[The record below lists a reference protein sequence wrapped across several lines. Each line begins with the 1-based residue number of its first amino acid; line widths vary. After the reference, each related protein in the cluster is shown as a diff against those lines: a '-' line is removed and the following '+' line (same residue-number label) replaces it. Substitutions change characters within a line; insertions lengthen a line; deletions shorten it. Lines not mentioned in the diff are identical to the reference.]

1 MGTYGWWFVSFL
13 LYIPPA
19 WQHSAWWWW
28 SRLLKTL
35 LFGDQGRENS
45 NPYWGTTIDYSNRM
59 GPDQSHQVY
68 CIITYCNISNTW
80 TYICMYKL
88 TYTVYWHKKIER
100 VIHYIYMI
108 IYILYI
114 YVYTHAKVEYVTHS
128 NIYKYAAHSTQSIM
142 RWSLLF
148 PGSKKS
154 RDRGL
159 DVPPGHV
166 TAAIVQIY
174 IYIYDINQN
183 PQMDK

>member
-1 MGTYGWWFVSFL
+1 MWLNIY
-13 LYIPPA
+13 
-19 WQHSAWWWW
+19 
-28 SRLLKTL
+28 
-35 LFGDQGRENS
+35 
-45 NPYWGTTIDYSNRM
+45 DY
-59 GPDQSHQVY
+59 
-68 CIITYCNISNTW
+68 
-80 TYICMYKL
+80 
-88 TYTVYWHKKIER
+88 
-100 VIHYIYMI
+100 

-114 YVYTHAKVEYVTHS
+114 YVDTHAKVEYATHS
-128 NIYKYAAHSTQSIM
+128 NIYKYATHSTQSVM

>member
-1 MGTYGWWFVSFL
+1 MAGGLSV

-59 GPDQSHQVY
+59 GPNQSHQVY

-88 TYTVYWHKKIER
+88 TYTVYWL
-100 VIHYIYMI
+100 
-108 IYILYI
+108 LYI
-114 YVYTHAKVEYVTHS
+114 YVDTHAKVEYATHS
-128 NIYKYAAHSTQSIM
+128 NIYKYATHSTQSVM

-174 IYIYDINQN
+174 IYDINQN